1 MLGLYYRPY
10 MEPWLNM
17 LKAIKIDQLSK
28 QQRYPWGPVRSSNLE
43 LKEIL
48 STVLGKIN
56 PDEEP
61 TSPL

>member
-1 MLGLYYRPY
+1 
-10 MEPWLNM
+10 M

-61 TSPL
+61 TASL